1 MVWFL
6 AAAIAKNHNT
16 LQQVDT
22 GKIYWKPCS
31 HLMVWFSAAAASK
44 SPSCRILAL
53 QSSVCSTLEMLQSS
67 HCASNTLMQSLHWT
81 FSTLLQSSHCPS
93 GTLLQSSH
101 FAFNTLQQSS
111 HRTFSALMQWLLYY
125 FWHITANITLSHSFL
140 WSGLYL
146 QYIMLHFFNHYTVP
160 LVHCCNHCIVPNA
173 LWPFLQSSH
182 WTLTH
187 RNHNITFISAHNHTV
202 I

>member
-1 MVWFL
+1 MFCQRWRNSATYFINQTQRFKLGAEGRLIIQITNQHWAYIQLNVVWFL

-53 QSSVCSTLEMLQSS
+53 QSSVCSTREMLQSS
-67 HCASNTLMQSLHWT
+67 HCASNTLMQSSHCA
-81 FSTLLQSSHCPS
+81 FSTSLQSSHS
-93 GTLLQSSH
+93 SFSTLMQSLHCAS
-101 FAFNTLQQSS
+101 NTLQQSS

-125 FWHITANITLSHSFL
+125 FWHTTAKFTLSHSLL
-140 WSGLYL
+140 WSWISL
-146 QYIMLHFFNHYTVP
+146 QYVHYVT
-160 LVHCCNHCIVPNA
+160 
-173 LWPFLQSSH
+173 FLQPLS
-182 WTLTH
+182 L
-187 RNHNITFISAHNHTV
+187 
-202 I
+202 